1 MSDHGASRD
10 RTLGAVTILT
20 GERGGRYPH
29 GNSMMVAGAEETL
42 LVDPS
47 LSLIAR
53 DSLPFTDRVLNSHCH
68 EDHVAGNHLYPKAP
82 LLLHEADLPGMRSLD
97 DMMAIY
103 GMSPRIAAAFREIL
117 VDDFHYV
124 PRPDA
129 TAIRDGDVLDL
140 GGTRVRVI
148 HAPGHTRGHCVLHVE
163 PEDVVYLGDIDLSSF
178 GPYYGDA
185 SSSLADFRRSL
196 RKLAE
201 LPARVWITSHHKGV
215 ITDRAAFAALLAAF
229 GGRIDEREARLLRM
243 LDAGPRTLAELARE
257 RLLYPPH
264 ASDVWTGSAEAR
276 SIEQHLAELLAD
288 VGKIDAR
295 WYATFH
301 HVGVVE
307 GREAFDERLDRFA
320 AVIGA
325 RETRLVAF
333 LAEPRTIDEIVAHR
347 FVYRPGDAVPF
358 ADDVERRSMT
368 QHLDRLLAAG
378 RVEEVEP
385 GRYRV
390 K

>member
-1 MSDHGASRD
+1 MSTTDTQPRD
-10 RTLGAVTILT
+10 RTLGAVTILA
-20 GERGGRYPH
+20 GARGGRYPH
-29 GNSMMVAGAEETL
+29 GNSLLVAGAEETL

-47 LSLIAR
+47 LSLIER
-53 DSLPFTDRVLNSHCH
+53 DSLPLTDRVLNSHCH
-68 EDHVAGNHLYPKAP
+68 EDHVAGNHLYPKVP
-82 LLLHEADLPGMRSLD
+82 WLLHEADLPGMRSLD

-129 TAIRDGDVLDL
+129 TPFRDGDVFDL
-140 GGTRVRVI
+140 GGTRVRAI

-185 SSSLADFRRSL
+185 WSSLEDF
-196 RKLAE
+196 E
-201 LPARVWITSHHKGV
+201 
-215 ITDRAAFAALLAAF
+215 
-229 GGRIDEREARLLRM
+229 
-243 LDAGPRTLAELARE
+243 RTLA
-257 RLLYPPH
+257 
-264 ASDVWTGSAEAR
+264 DVR
-276 SIEQHLAELLAD
+276 R
-288 VGKIDAR
+288 IDAR

-307 GREAFDERLDRFA
+307 GRDAFLERLDRFA
-320 AVIGA
+320 AVIGT
-325 RETRLVAF
+325 RERRLLEF
-333 LAEPRTIDEIVAHR
+333 LAEPRTLDEIVAHR

-368 QHLDRLLAAG
+368 QHLERLVAGGRVDEVEAG
-378 RVEEVEP
+378 RF
-385 GRYRV
+385 RAR
-390 K
+390 